1 MPEKGNDSLLDPG
14 TQGRQQA
21 IGIPGLSEKSKKRK
35 FRQGAFSVRILEEDL
50 LSSPLPTRRMQF

>member
-21 IGIPGLSEKSKKRK
+21 IGIPGLSEKSKK
-35 FRQGAFSVRILEEDL
+35 G
-50 LSSPLPTRRMQF
+50 SSGKGHSQ